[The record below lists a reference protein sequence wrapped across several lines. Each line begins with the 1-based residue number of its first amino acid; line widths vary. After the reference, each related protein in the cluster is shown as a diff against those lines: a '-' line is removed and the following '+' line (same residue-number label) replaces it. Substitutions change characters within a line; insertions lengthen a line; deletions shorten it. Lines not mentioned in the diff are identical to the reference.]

1 MFPVAKETALYLA
14 PIFGIA
20 FGWLLERGRVLDFNV
35 IVNQLR
41 LRDFTV
47 LKVMLTAV
55 VVGGI
60 GVWLLVE
67 TGQARW
73 HLRDANMGGVVL
85 GGLLFGVGMA
95 LYGYCPGT
103 GLAAAATGRTHALA
117 GVLGMIAGA
126 IAYAY
131 AFDWLRGSVLAWWNL
146 GRVTL
151 AVIAGQPRGVVYAA
165 VALVAVAVF
174 VVIERWEA
182 RRRAVV

>member
-1 MFPVAKETALYLA
+1 MFPVAKETALWLA
-14 PIFGIA
+14 PVFGLA

-60 GVWLLVE
+60 GVFVLVQMGE
-67 TGQARW
+67 ARW

-85 GGLLFGVGMA
+85 GALLFGVGMA

-103 GLAAAATGRTHALA
+103 GLAAAATGRTHALV
-117 GVLGMIAGA
+117 GVFGMIAGA
-126 IAYAY
+126 IVYAY
-131 AFDWLRGSVLAWWNL
+131 AFDWLRGSVLAWSNL
-146 GRVTL
+146 GRITL
-151 AVIAGQPRGVVYAA
+151 ADVTGLPLWVVYVMLAMLALGVFAA
-165 VALVAVAVF
+165 
-174 VVIERWEA
+174 IERWQT
-182 RRRAVV
+182 RRRVAA

>member
-1 MFPVAKETALYLA
+1 MFPVSKEAALWLA
-14 PIFGIA
+14 PLFGLA
-20 FGWLLERGRVLDFNV
+20 FGWLLERGRVLDYNV

-60 GVWLLVE
+60 GVFALVAMGE
-67 TGQARW
+67 ARW

-95 LYGYCPGT
+95 IYGYCPGT

-126 IAYAY
+126 IAYAF
-131 AFDWLRGSVLAWWNL
+131 AFDWLRGTVLAWWNL

-151 AVIAGQPRGVVYAA
+151 ADVTGQPLWAIYT
-165 VALVAVAVF
+165 ALALMALAVF
-174 VVIERWEA
+174 AAIERWES
-182 RRRAVV
+182 RRRVAA

>member
-1 MFPVAKETALYLA
+1 MFPVAKETALWLA
-14 PIFGIA
+14 PFFGLA
-20 FGWLLERGRVLDFNV
+20 FGWLLERGRVLDYNV

-60 GVWLLVE
+60 GVFVLVQMGE
-67 TGQARW
+67 ARW

-103 GLAAAATGRTHALA
+103 GFAAAATGRTHALV

-131 AFDWLRGSVLAWWNL
+131 AFAWLRDTVLAWWNL

-151 AVIAGQPRGVVYAA
+151 ADLTGQPLWLLYGLLAVIALGVFAA
-165 VALVAVAVF
+165 
-174 VVIERWEA
+174 IERWESG
-182 RRRAVV
+182 RRGAA

>member
-1 MFPVAKETALYLA
+1 MFPVAKETALWLA
-14 PIFGIA
+14 PFFGLA
-20 FGWLLERGRVLDFNV
+20 FGWLLERGRVLDYNV

-60 GVWLLVE
+60 GVFLLVQM
-67 TGQARW
+67 GAAQW

-103 GLAAAATGRTHALA
+103 GLAAAATGRTHALV

-131 AFDWLRGSVLAWWNL
+131 AFAWLRGTVLAWWNA
-146 GRVTL
+146 GRITL
-151 AVIAGQPRGVVYAA
+151 ADVTGLPMCLLYGLLA
-165 VALVAVAVF
+165 VVAVGLF
-174 VVIERWEA
+174 VAIERWEA
-182 RRRAVV
+182 PRRAAA

>member
-1 MFPVAKETALYLA
+1 MFPVAPETAFWLA
-14 PIFGIA
+14 PLFGIA
-20 FGWLLERGRVLDFNV
+20 FGLLLERARVLDYNV

-60 GVWLLVE
+60 GVFVLVQMGE
-67 TGQARW
+67 ARW

-103 GLAAAATGRTHALA
+103 GIAAAATGRTHALA
-117 GVLGMIAGA
+117 GVFGMIAGA
-126 IAYAY
+126 IVYAY
-131 AFDWLRGSVLAWWNL
+131 AFDWLRGTVLAWWNA
-146 GRVTL
+146 GRITL
-151 AVIAGQPRGVVYAA
+151 ADVTGQPHWLIYLVLAA
-165 VALVAVAVF
+165 VSIGVF
-174 VVIERWEA
+174 VAIERWEA
-182 RRRAVV
+182 RRRAAA

>member
-1 MFPVAKETALYLA
+1 MFPVAKETALWLA
-14 PIFGIA
+14 PFFGIA
-20 FGWLLERGRVLDFNV
+20 FGWLLERGRVLDYNV

-60 GVWLLVE
+60 GVFVLVQMGE
-67 TGQARW
+67 ARW

-95 LYGYCPGT
+95 IYGYCPGT
-103 GLAAAATGRTHALA
+103 GFAAAATGRTHALA

-131 AFDWLRGSVLAWWNL
+131 AFEWLRGTVLAWWNL

-151 AVIAGQPRGVVYAA
+151 ADVTGLPLWLLYGLLAAIALGVFAA
-165 VALVAVAVF
+165 
-174 VVIERWEA
+174 IERWEG
-182 RRRAVV
+182 RRRVAA

>member
-1 MFPVAKETALYLA
+1 MFPVAKETALWLA
-14 PIFGIA
+14 PLFGLA
-20 FGWLLERGRVLDFNV
+20 FGWLLERGRVLDYNV

-60 GVWLLVE
+60 GVFVLVQMGE
-67 TGQARW
+67 ARW

-95 LYGYCPGT
+95 IYGYCPGT
-103 GLAAAATGRTHALA
+103 GLAAAATGRTHALV

-131 AFDWLRGSVLAWWNL
+131 AFEWLRGTVLAWWNL

-151 AVIAGQPRGVVYAA
+151 ADITGQPLWVLYAVLA
-165 VALVAVAVF
+165 VVALGVF
-174 VVIERWEA
+174 AAIERWEA
-182 RRRAVV
+182 GRRTAG

>member
-1 MFPVAKETALYLA
+1 MFPVAKETALWLA
-14 PIFGIA
+14 PLFGIA
-20 FGWLLERGRVLDFNV
+20 FGWLLERGRVLDYNV

-60 GVWLLVE
+60 GVFVLVQMGE
-67 TGQARW
+67 ARW

-95 LYGYCPGT
+95 IYGYCPGT
-103 GLAAAATGRTHALA
+103 GFAAAATGRTHALV

-131 AFDWLRGSVLAWWNL
+131 AFEGLRGTVLAWWNAGRITLVDVTGLPMWSLYL
-146 GRVTL
+146 GL
-151 AVIAGQPRGVVYAA
+151 AA
-165 VALVAVAVF
+165 VALGVF
-174 VVIERWEA
+174 ALIERWEGRGKA
-182 RRRAVV
+182 A

>member
-1 MFPVAKETALYLA
+1 MFPVSKETALFLA
-14 PIFGIA
+14 PLFGIA
-20 FGWLLERGRVLDFNV
+20 FGWLLERARVLDFNV

-55 VVGGI
+55 VVGGV

-67 TGQARW
+67 MGQARW

-85 GGLLFGVGMA
+85 GGLMFGVGMA
-95 LYGYCPGT
+95 IYGYCPGT
-103 GLAAAATGRTHALA
+103 GFAAAATGRTHALA
-117 GVLGMIAGA
+117 GVAGMIAGA

-131 AFDWLRGSVLAWWNL
+131 AFDWLRGTVLAWWNL

-151 AVIAGQPRGVVYAA
+151 ADVSGLPVWAVYAA
-165 VALVAVAVF
+165 VVLMALAVF
-174 VVIERWEA
+174 AAIERWEG
-182 RRRAVV
+182 RRRAA

>member
-1 MFPVAKETALYLA
+1 MFPVSKEAALWLA
-14 PIFGIA
+14 PVFGLA
-20 FGWLLERGRVLDFNV
+20 FGWLLERARVLDFNV

-60 GVWLLVE
+60 GVWLLVGM
-67 TGQARW
+67 GQARW

-95 LYGYCPGT
+95 VYGYCPGT
-103 GLAAAATGRTHALA
+103 GLAAAATGRTHALV
-117 GVLGMIAGA
+117 GVAGMIAGA

-131 AFDWLRGSVLAWWNL
+131 AFEALRGSVLAWWNL

-151 AVIAGQPRGVVYAA
+151 ADVSGLPLWAVYAA
-165 VALVAVAVF
+165 VALMALAVF
-174 VVIERWEA
+174 VAIERWEG
-182 RRRAVV
+182 RRRAA

>member
-1 MFPVAKETALYLA
+1 MFPVAKETALWLA
-14 PIFGIA
+14 PLFGLA
-20 FGWLLERGRVLDFNV
+20 FGWLLERGRVLDYNV

-60 GVWLLVE
+60 GVFVLVQMGE
-67 TGQARW
+67 ARW

-95 LYGYCPGT
+95 IYGYCPGT

-131 AFDWLRGSVLAWWNL
+131 AFEWLRGTVLAWWNL

-151 AVIAGQPRGVVYAA
+151 ADITGQPLWVLYAA
-165 VALVAVAVF
+165 LAVVALGVF
-174 VVIERWEA
+174 AAIERWEA
-182 RRRAVV
+182 RRRTAA

>member
-1 MFPVAKETALYLA
+1 MFPVARETALWLA
-14 PIFGIA
+14 PFFGIA
-20 FGWLLERGRVLDFNV
+20 FGWLLERARVLDYNV

-47 LKVMLTAV
+47 LTVMLTAV
-55 VVGGI
+55 VVGGF
-60 GVWLLVE
+60 GVFVLVQMGE
-67 TGQARW
+67 ARW

-103 GLAAAATGRTHALA
+103 GFAAAATGRTHALV

-131 AFDWLRGSVLAWWNL
+131 AFAWLRGTVLAWWNA
-146 GRVTL
+146 GRITL
-151 AVIAGQPRGVVYAA
+151 ADVTGQPMWLLYGVLAVVAIGVFAA
-165 VALVAVAVF
+165 
-174 VVIERWEA
+174 IERWEG
-182 RRRAVV
+182 RRRVA

>member
-1 MFPVAKETALYLA
+1 MFPVAKETALWLA
-14 PIFGIA
+14 PLFGLA
-20 FGWLLERGRVLDFNV
+20 FGWLLERGRVLDYNV

-60 GVWLLVE
+60 GVFVLVQMGE
-67 TGQARW
+67 ARW

-103 GLAAAATGRTHALA
+103 GFAAAATGRTHALV

-131 AFDWLRGSVLAWWNL
+131 AFAWLRDTVLAWWNA
-146 GRVTL
+146 GRITL
-151 AVIAGQPRGVVYAA
+151 ADVTGQPLWLVYGVLA
-165 VALVAVAVF
+165 VAAIAVF
-174 VVIERWEA
+174 AAIERWEG
-182 RRRAVV
+182 RRRAA